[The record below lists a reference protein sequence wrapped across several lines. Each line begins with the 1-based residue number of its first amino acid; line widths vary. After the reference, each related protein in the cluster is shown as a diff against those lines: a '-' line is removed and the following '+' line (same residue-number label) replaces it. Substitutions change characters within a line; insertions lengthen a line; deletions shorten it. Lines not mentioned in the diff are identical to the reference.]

1 MSMTWNEIML
11 RRYLEW
17 KEDYPRLVNY
27 WMSVGIAPD
36 DFMWK
41 SQENLDREL
50 EFARRKAPNEEEFW
64 RNYKETIKTL
74 FPESEE
80 EEKEEDW

>member
-17 KEDYPRLVNY
+17 KEDYPHLVNY

-41 SQENLDREL
+41 SQVRCRQTSSN
-50 EFARRKAPNEEEFW
+50 
-64 RNYKETIKTL
+64 
-74 FPESEE
+74 
-80 EEKEEDW
+80 

>member
-17 KEDYPRLVNY
+17 KEDNPYLVNY
-27 WMSVGIAPD
+27 WLSVGIAPD

-41 SQENLDREL
+41 SQENLDRVS
-50 EFARRKAPNEEEFW
+50 N
-64 RNYKETIKTL
+64 
-74 FPESEE
+74 
-80 EEKEEDW
+80 